1 MKLAYVG
8 MLPIIAGVIAVTA
21 QPNSAVTFHRDVVPI
36 LQKGCQECH
45 RSGEIGP
52 MSLISYRETRP
63 WAKAIKE
70 AVRSRKMPPW
80 FADRSIGKFKNDNS
94 LTQSEIELISAWV
107 DAGAPEGDPKQAPP
121 PVQFL
126 EGWTIGKPDV
136 IVEVPIEYEVP
147 ATGTIEYTYV
157 VVPSGF
163 KEDKWIAQAEVRPS
177 NRSVVHHSQV
187 VVRPPGSKWL
197 ANCPIGTPCVPP
209 EQTKRDPKR
218 PAASTFA
225 GGLSDREDQLA
236 NYAPGCPPIRLAE
249 GQARLV
255 PAGSD
260 FVFQLHYTPNGKP
273 AKDQPKIGLVF
284 AKQPVREKVI
294 RAAAGNDTFVIPAGA
309 ANHRVDG
316 VMTLG
321 GDVKLVSLRP
331 HMHLR
336 GRSMEINAVY
346 PTGEKEKLL
355 NVPRYDF
362 NWQLEYILD
371 TPKLLPKGTRIEVTG
386 IYDNSPN
393 NRYNPDPTTEVRYGD
408 QSWQEMMSGIVYVA
422 IDPKADRKDI
432 ASRVYDRT
440 KE

>member
-1 MKLAYVG
+1 M
-8 MLPIIAGVIAVTA
+8 
-21 QPNSAVTFHRDVVPI
+21 PI

-80 FADRSIGKFKNDNS
+80 FADRGIGKFKNDNS
-94 LTQSEIELISAWV
+94 LTQSEIELITAWV

-121 PVQFL
+121 PLQFI

-163 KEDKWIAQAEVRPS
+163 KEDKWIVQAEVRPS

-225 GGLSDREDQLA
+225 GGLSGSGRPARQLCSWLSA
-236 NYAPGCPPIRLAE
+236 HPPRRGPGSPGAIRL
-249 GQARLV
+249 GFCVSTSLHPKRQAR
-255 PAGSD
+255 
-260 FVFQLHYTPNGKP
+260 
-273 AKDQPKIGLVF
+273 
-284 AKQPVREKVI
+284 
-294 RAAAGNDTFVIPAGA
+294 
-309 ANHRVDG
+309 
-316 VMTLG
+316 
-321 GDVKLVSLRP
+321 
-331 HMHLR
+331 
-336 GRSMEINAVY
+336 
-346 PTGEKEKLL
+346 
-355 NVPRYDF
+355 
-362 NWQLEYILD
+362 
-371 TPKLLPKGTRIEVTG
+371 
-386 IYDNSPN
+386 
-393 NRYNPDPTTEVRYGD
+393 
-408 QSWQEMMSGIVYVA
+408 
-422 IDPKADRKDI
+422 
-432 ASRVYDRT
+432 
-440 KE
+440 

>member
-1 MKLAYVG
+1 M
-8 MLPIIAGVIAVTA
+8 
-21 QPNSAVTFHRDVVPI
+21 
-36 LQKGCQECH
+36 
-45 RSGEIGP
+45 
-52 MSLISYRETRP
+52 
-63 WAKAIKE
+63 
-70 AVRSRKMPPW
+70 
-80 FADRSIGKFKNDNS
+80 
-94 LTQSEIELISAWV
+94 
-107 DAGAPEGDPKQAPP
+107 
-121 PVQFL
+121 
-126 EGWTIGKPDV
+126 
-136 IVEVPIEYEVP
+136 
-147 ATGTIEYTYV
+147 
-157 VVPSGF
+157 
-163 KEDKWIAQAEVRPS
+163 
-177 NRSVVHHSQV
+177 
-187 VVRPPGSKWL
+187 
-197 ANCPIGTPCVPP
+197 
-209 EQTKRDPKR
+209 
-218 PAASTFA
+218 
-225 GGLSDREDQLA
+225 
-236 NYAPGCPPIRLAE
+236 
-249 GQARLV
+249 

-273 AKDQPKIGLVF
+273 ANHQPKIGLVF

-355 NVPRYDF
+355 KVPRYDF
-362 NWQLEYILD
+362 NWQLEYILN

-432 ASRVYDRT
+432 VSRVYDRT